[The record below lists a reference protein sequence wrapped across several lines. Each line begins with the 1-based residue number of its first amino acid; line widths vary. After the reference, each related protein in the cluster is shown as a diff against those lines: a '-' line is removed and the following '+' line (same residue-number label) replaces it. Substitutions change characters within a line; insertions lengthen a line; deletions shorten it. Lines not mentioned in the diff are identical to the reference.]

1 MTTARA
7 CQRADLRT
15 TRLRLRAMTIADTAR
30 IARLYADPR
39 VNRHSPTGAPS
50 VAESRAR
57 VREAIAAWERD
68 GIGHWVVEYE
78 GRLAGVTGVR
88 PADLGG
94 TTYWNVFYRF
104 APETWGRGIAS
115 EAVRAALQAAREHVP
130 GRRFAVRT
138 RPTNEAAIRLAE
150 AIGLTRAP
158 QLDSNGFLT
167 FTGD

>member
-30 IARLYADPR
+30 IVELYTDPR

-50 VAESRAR
+50 AAESRTR
-57 VREAIAAWERD
+57 VREAVAAWERD
-68 GIGHWVVEYE
+68 GIGHWIVEHE

-88 PADLGG
+88 PAELAGS
-94 TTYWNVFYRF
+94 TYWNVFYRF

-115 EAVRAALQAAREHVP
+115 EALGAALRAAREQVP

-150 AIGLTRAP
+150 AVALTRAP
-158 QLDSNGFLT
+158 ELDSNGFVT
-167 FTGD
+167 FVGD